1 MEAYNNK
8 AIQIM
13 NEVNNVVIGKR
24 VIIGK
29 VLTAILAKGHILLED
44 YPGVGKTTLA
54 LAFSKAMALKHN
66 RLQFTPDVL
75 PTDVVG
81 FNLLSK
87 DGDSYQYKPGAIMCN
102 LFLADEIN
110 RTSSK
115 TQSALLEVMEEGKVT
130 VDAVTRDV
138 PKPFVVMATQNPIGS
153 IGTQML
159 PESQLDRFMVR
170 LSMGYPDVKSEIGI
184 LKQRQNSN
192 PLENVVQVVEKSE
205 IEQMQNMVEEV
216 YIHDS
221 IYEYI
226 TLLVQQTREN
236 PLIELGVSPRG
247 SLALMNMVKATAFL
261 SGRDYVVPADVGYI
275 FKDVSA
281 HRMILKAK
289 ARVNNIT
296 VDNLL
301 DDILR
306 IVKPPR
312 IIAKGTGAEH
322 GEYYKRM

>member
-1 MEAYNNK
+1 METYNER
-8 AIQIM
+8 AIKIID
-13 NEVNNVVIGKR
+13 EVNKVVIGKR
-24 VIIGK
+24 DIISK

-44 YPGVGKTTLA
+44 NPGVGKTTLA

-81 FNLLSK
+81 FHMLSK
-87 DGDSYQYKPGAIMCN
+87 DGESYRYKPGAIMCN

-130 VDAVTRDV
+130 VDSVTRDV
-138 PKPFVVMATQNPIGS
+138 PKPFVVIATQNPIGS
-153 IGTQML
+153 VGTQML
-159 PESQLDRFMVR
+159 PESQMDRFMVR
-170 LSMGYPDVKSEIGI
+170 LSMGYPDMESEIDI

-192 PLENVVQVVEKSE
+192 PLENVVQVVDRDE
-205 IEQMQNMVEEV
+205 ILHMQSLVENV

-226 TLLVQQTREN
+226 TQLVQQTRTN

-261 SGRDYVVPADVGYI
+261 NERDYVLPSDVSSI
-275 FKDVSA
+275 FKNVA
-281 HRMILKAK
+281 THRIILKPK

-306 IVKPPR
+306 TVKAPR
-312 IIAKGTGAEH
+312 ILA
-322 GEYYKRM
+322 

>member
-1 MEAYNNK
+1 MEAYHDK
-8 AIQIM
+8 AQQIID
-13 NEVNNVVIGKR
+13 EVNRVVIGKR
-24 VIIGK
+24 LIIEK

-44 YPGVGKTTLA
+44 FPGVGKTTLA
-54 LAFSKAMALKHN
+54 LAFSKAMALEHH

-81 FNLLSK
+81 FHLLNREG
-87 DGDSYQYKPGAIMCN
+87 DGYQYKPGAIMCN

-130 VDAVTRDV
+130 VDSVTREV

-159 PESQLDRFMVR
+159 PESQLDRFMIR
-170 LSMGYPDVKSEIGI
+170 LSIGYPDRSSEIGI
-184 LKQRQNSN
+184 MKERQTSN
-192 PLENVVQVVEKSE
+192 PLDKVARIVEKEDILS
-205 IEQMQNMVEEV
+205 MQNSVEDV
-216 YIHDS
+216 FIHDS

-247 SLALMNMVKATAFL
+247 SLAMMNMVKATAFL
-261 SGRDYVVPADVGYI
+261 KRRDYVVPSDVQAI
-275 FKDVSA
+275 FRDVAA
-281 HRMILKAK
+281 HRMILKPK
-289 ARVNNIT
+289 ARVNNVT

-301 DDILR
+301 EDILR
-306 IVKPPR
+306 MVKAPR
-312 IIAKGTGAEH
+312 ITEKEF
-322 GEYYKRM
+322 

>member
-1 MEAYNNK
+1 MAPYNGK

-13 NEVNNVVIGKR
+13 DEVNKVVIGKR
-24 VIIGK
+24 MIIEK

-44 YPGVGKTTLA
+44 FPGVGKTTLA
-54 LAFSKAMALKHN
+54 LAFSKAMALEHH

-81 FNLLSK
+81 FHLLNK
-87 DGDSYQYKPGAIMCN
+87 EGDGYQYKPGAIMCN

-130 VDAVTRDV
+130 VDSVTREV

-159 PESQLDRFMVR
+159 PESQLDRFMIR
-170 LSMGYPDVKSEIGI
+170 LSMGYPDKESEIGI
-184 LKQRQNSN
+184 LKERQNTN
-192 PLENVVQVVEKSE
+192 PLEKVVKVVEKE
-205 IEQMQNMVEEV
+205 DIITMQNLVEEV
-216 YIHDS
+216 FIHDS

-226 TLLVQQTREN
+226 TLLVAQTREN

-247 SLALMNMVKATAFL
+247 SLAIMNMVKALAFL
-261 SGRDYVVPADVGYI
+261 NRRDYVIPADVQAV

-281 HRMILKAK
+281 HRMILKPK
-289 ARVNNIT
+289 ARVNNVT

-301 DDILR
+301 EDILR
-306 IVKPPR
+306 IVKAPR
-312 IIAKGTGAEH
+312 IITKDA
-322 GEYYKRM
+322 

>member
-1 MEAYNNK
+1 MGPYQAK
-8 AIQIM
+8 AMQIM
-13 NEVNNVVIGKR
+13 DEVNKVVIGKR

-44 YPGVGKTTLA
+44 HPGVGKTTLA
-54 LAFSKAMALKHN
+54 LAFSRAMELDYH

-81 FNLLSK
+81 FHLLNK
-87 DGDSYQYKPGAIMCN
+87 DGDSYQYKQGAIMCN

-130 VDAVTRDV
+130 VDSVTREV

-153 IGTQML
+153 VGTQML

-170 LSMGYPDVKSEIGI
+170 LTMGYPDMKSEIGI
-184 LKQRQNSN
+184 LKERQNNN
-192 PLENVVQVVEKSE
+192 PLERTLQVVNKDE
-205 IEQMQNMVEEV
+205 ILMMQNIVEEV
-216 YIHDS
+216 FLHDS

-261 SGRDYVVPADVGYI
+261 SGRDYVVPGDVQYI
-275 FKDVSA
+275 FKDVAA

-289 ARVNNIT
+289 ARVNNVT

-306 IVKPPR
+306 IVRPPK
-312 IIAKGTGAEH
+312 IIAKNAL
-322 GEYYKRM
+322 

>member
-1 MEAYNNK
+1 MEPYNAK
-8 AIQIM
+8 VIQIID
-13 NEVNNVVIGKR
+13 EVNKVVIGKR
-24 VIIGK
+24 VIISK

-44 YPGVGKTTLA
+44 HPGVGKTTLA
-54 LAFSKAMALKHN
+54 LAFSKAMALEHH

-81 FNLLSK
+81 FNMLGKNGESV
-87 DGDSYQYKPGAIMCN
+87 QYKPGAVMCN

-110 RTSSK
+110 RTSPK

-130 VDAVTRDV
+130 VDSVTREV
-138 PKPFVVMATQNPIGS
+138 PKPFIVIATQNPIGS

-159 PESQLDRFMVR
+159 PESQLDRFMVK
-170 LSMGYPDVKSEIGI
+170 LTIGYPDMRSEIGI
-184 LKQRQNSN
+184 LKERQTVN
-192 PLENVVQVVEKSE
+192 PLDNVQKVVDLEDILK
-205 IEQMQNMVEEV
+205 IQNIVEGI

-221 IYEYI
+221 IYEYL

-247 SLALMNMVKATAFL
+247 TLALMNMIKATAFL
-261 SGRDYVVPADVGYI
+261 NRREYAVPGDVQYV
-275 FKDVSA
+275 FKDVAA
-281 HRMILKAK
+281 HRMILKPK
-289 ARVNNIT
+289 ARVNNVT

-306 IVKPPR
+306 MIRPPKLITR
-312 IIAKGTGAEH
+312 
-322 GEYYKRM
+322 

>member
-1 MEAYNNK
+1 MIPYYSKSTE
-8 AIQIM
+8 IM
-13 NEVNNVVIGKR
+13 DEVSKVVVGKR
-24 VIIGK
+24 AIIGK

-44 YPGVGKTTLA
+44 NPGVGKTTLA
-54 LAFSKAMALKHN
+54 VAFSKAMALEHH

-81 FNLLSK
+81 FHLLNK

-130 VDAVTRDV
+130 VDSITREV

-159 PESQLDRFMVR
+159 PESQLDRFMIR
-170 LSMGYPDVKSEIGI
+170 LTMGYPDMKSEIGI
-184 LKQRQNSN
+184 LKGRSN
-192 PLENVVQVVEKSE
+192 TNPMDYVNRIVEKDD
-205 IEQMQNMVEEV
+205 IIAMQGLVEEV
-216 YIHDS
+216 FVHDS
-221 IYEYI
+221 IYEYV
-226 TLLVQQTREN
+226 TQLVQQTREN
-236 PLIELGVSPRG
+236 PLVELGVSPRG

-261 SGRDYVVPADVGYI
+261 NRRDYVIPSDVQFI
-275 FKDVSA
+275 FKDVAA
-281 HRMILKAK
+281 HRMILKPK
-289 ARVNNIT
+289 ARINHVT

-301 DDILR
+301 DDVMNAVKVPR
-306 IVKPPR
+306 IVTKD
-312 IIAKGTGAEH
+312 ILANV
-322 GEYYKRM
+322 

>member
-1 MEAYNNK
+1 MAPINGK
-8 AIQIM
+8 AVQIM
-13 NEVNNVVIGKR
+13 DEVNKVVIGKR

-44 YPGVGKTTLA
+44 NPGVGKTTLA
-54 LAFSKAMALKHN
+54 LAFSKAMALEHH

-81 FNLLSK
+81 YHLLSK

-130 VDAVTRDV
+130 VDSVTREV

-159 PESQLDRFMVR
+159 PESQLDRFMVK
-170 LSMGYPDVKSEIGI
+170 LTMGYPDIKSEIGI
-184 LKQRQNSN
+184 LKERQNNN
-192 PLENVVQVVEKSE
+192 PLDNVVRVVEKE
-205 IEQMQNMVEEV
+205 DILTMQNAVEDV
-216 YIHDS
+216 YVHDS

-226 TLLVQQTREN
+226 TYLVGQTREN
-236 PLIELGVSPRG
+236 QLIELGVSPRG
-247 SLALMNMVKATAFL
+247 SLAIMNMVKATAFL
-261 SGRDYVVPADVGYI
+261 SRRDYVIPSDVQYI
-275 FKDVSA
+275 FKDVAA
-281 HRMILKAK
+281 HRMILKPK
-289 ARVNNIT
+289 ARINNVT

-306 IVKPPR
+306 MVKPPR
-312 IIAKGTGAEH
+312 IISKE
-322 GEYYKRM
+322 

>member
-1 MEAYNNK
+1 MGPYHGK

-13 NEVNNVVIGKR
+13 DEVNKVVIGKR
-24 VIIGK
+24 IIIGK

-44 YPGVGKTTLA
+44 NPGVGKTTLA
-54 LAFSKAMALKHN
+54 LAFSKAMALEHR

-81 FNLLSK
+81 FHLLNQ
-87 DGDSYQYKPGAIMCN
+87 DGTSYQYKPGAIMCN

-130 VDAVTRDV
+130 VDSVTREV

-159 PESQLDRFMVR
+159 PESQLDRFMVK
-170 LSMGYPDVKSEIGI
+170 LSMGYPDKKSEIGI
-184 LKQRQNSN
+184 LKERQNTN
-192 PLENVVQVVEKSE
+192 PLDNVVRVVNKED
-205 IEQMQNMVEEV
+205 ILDMQTMVEEV
-216 YIHDS
+216 FVHDS

-236 PLIELGVSPRG
+236 PLIDLGVSPRG
-247 SLALMNMVKATAFL
+247 SLAMMNMVKATAFL
-261 SGRDYVVPADVGYI
+261 SRRNYVIPGDVQYI
-275 FKDVSA
+275 FKDVAA
-281 HRMILKAK
+281 HRMILKPK
-289 ARVNNIT
+289 ARINNVT

-301 DDILR
+301 EDILR
-306 IVKPPR
+306 IVKAPR
-312 IIAKGTGAEH
+312 ILAKE
-322 GEYYKRM
+322 

>member
-1 MEAYNNK
+1 MEAYNDK
-8 AIQIM
+8 AQQIM
-13 NEVNNVVIGKR
+13 DEVNKVVIGKNL
-24 VIIGK
+24 IIEK
-29 VLTAILAKGHILLED
+29 ALTAILAKGHILLED
-44 YPGVGKTTLA
+44 FPGVGKTTLA
-54 LAFSKAMALKHN
+54 LAFSKAMALEHH

-81 FNLLSK
+81 FHLLNREG
-87 DGDSYQYKPGAIMCN
+87 DGYQYKPGAVMCN

-130 VDAVTRDV
+130 VDSVTREV

-159 PESQLDRFMVR
+159 PESQLDRFMIR
-170 LSMGYPDVKSEIGI
+170 LSIGYPDRSSEIGI
-184 LKQRQNSN
+184 MKERQSTN
-192 PLENVVQVVEKSE
+192 PLEKVVKIVDKEDILS
-205 IEQMQNMVEEV
+205 MQNIVEEI

-221 IYEYI
+221 IYDYI

-247 SLALMNMVKATAFL
+247 SIAMMNMVKATAFL
-261 SGRDYVVPADVGYI
+261 KRRDYVIPSDVQEI
-275 FKDVSA
+275 FRDVA
-281 HRMILKAK
+281 THRIILRPK
-289 ARVNNIT
+289 ARVNNVT

-301 DDILR
+301 EDILR
-306 IVKPPR
+306 MVKAPR
-312 IIAKGTGAEH
+312 IIARES
-322 GEYYKRM
+322 

>member
-1 MEAYNNK
+1 MGPYQGK

-13 NEVNNVVIGKR
+13 DEVNKVVIGKR
-24 VIIGK
+24 IIIGK

-44 YPGVGKTTLA
+44 HPGVGKTTLA
-54 LAFSKAMALKHN
+54 LAFSRAMALDYH

-81 FNLLSK
+81 FHLLNK
-87 DGDSYQYKPGAIMCN
+87 DGDSYQYRPGAVICN

-130 VDAVTRDV
+130 VDAVTREV

-153 IGTQML
+153 VGTQML

-170 LSMGYPDVKSEIGI
+170 LTMGYPDMKSEIGI
-184 LKQRQNSN
+184 LKERQNNN
-192 PLENVVQVVEKSE
+192 PLEKTVQVVDKEE
-205 IEQMQNMVEEV
+205 ILIMQNLVEDV
-216 YIHDS
+216 FVHDS

-226 TLLVQQTREN
+226 TLLVQQTRDN
-236 PLIELGVSPRG
+236 PLVELGVSPRG
-247 SLALMNMVKATAFL
+247 SLAMMNMVKATAFL
-261 SGRDYVVPADVGYI
+261 SGRDYVVPGDVQYI
-275 FKDVSA
+275 FKDVAA

-289 ARVNNIT
+289 ARVNNVT

-306 IVKPPR
+306 IVRPPK
-312 IIAKGTGAEH
+312 IIAKNV
-322 GEYYKRM
+322 

>member
-1 MEAYNNK
+1 MNPYNEK
-8 AIQIM
+8 ALQIM
-13 NEVNNVVIGKR
+13 DEVNKVVIGKR
-24 VIIGK
+24 VVIGK

-44 YPGVGKTTLA
+44 HPGVGKTTLA
-54 LAFSKAMALKHN
+54 LAFSKAMALEYH

-81 FNLLSK
+81 FHLLNK
-87 DGDSYQYKPGAIMCN
+87 EGESYQYKPGAIMCN

-130 VDAVTRDV
+130 VDSVTREV
-138 PKPFVVMATQNPIGS
+138 PKPFIVIATQNPIGS

-159 PESQLDRFMVR
+159 PESQLDRFMVK
-170 LSMGYPDVKSEIGI
+170 LSMGYPDMKSEIGI
-184 LKQRQNSN
+184 LKERQGAN
-192 PLENVVQVVEKSE
+192 PLDHVVKVVEKE
-205 IEQMQNMVEEV
+205 ELLHMQNMVEDV
-216 YIHDS
+216 YVHDS

-236 PLIELGVSPRG
+236 PLVELGVSPRG

-261 SGRDYVVPADVGYI
+261 SKRDYVIPSDVQYI
-275 FKDVSA
+275 FKDVAA

-289 ARVNNIT
+289 ARVNNVT

-306 IVKPPR
+306 MVKAPR
-312 IIAKGTGAEH
+312 IISK
-322 GEYYKRM
+322 

>member
-1 MEAYNNK
+1 MVPYNGK

-13 NEVNNVVIGKR
+13 DEVNKVVIGKR
-24 VIIGK
+24 IIIGK

-44 YPGVGKTTLA
+44 NPGVGKTTLA
-54 LAFSKAMALKHN
+54 LAFSKAMALEHH

-81 FNLLSK
+81 FHLLGR
-87 DGDSYQYKPGAIMCN
+87 DGENYQYKPGAIMCN

-130 VDAVTRDV
+130 VDSVTREV

-153 IGTQML
+153 VGTQML
-159 PESQLDRFMVR
+159 PESQLDRFMVK

-184 LKQRQNSN
+184 LKERQNAN
-192 PLENVVQVVEKSE
+192 PLDKVVRVVEKEE
-205 IEQMQNMVEEV
+205 ILTMQNLVEEV
-216 YIHDS
+216 YVHDS

-226 TLLVQQTREN
+226 TLLVNQTREH

-247 SLALMNMVKATAFL
+247 SLAVMNMVKATAFL
-261 SGRDYVVPADVGYI
+261 CRRDYVVPADVQYI
-275 FKDVSA
+275 FKDVAS
-281 HRMILKAK
+281 HRMILKPK
-289 ARVNNIT
+289 ARINNVT

-306 IVKPPR
+306 LVKAPR
-312 IIAKGTGAEH
+312 IVTKD
-322 GEYYKRM
+322 

>member
-1 MEAYNNK
+1 MVPYNGK

-13 NEVNNVVIGKR
+13 DEVNKVVIGKR
-24 VIIGK
+24 IIIGK

-44 YPGVGKTTLA
+44 HPGVGKTTLA
-54 LAFSKAMALKHN
+54 LAFSKAMALEHH

-81 FNLLSK
+81 FNLYSK
-87 DGDSYQYKPGAIMCN
+87 EGESYQYKPGAVMCN

-130 VDAVTRDV
+130 VDSVTREV

-159 PESQLDRFMVR
+159 PESQLDRFMIK
-170 LSMGYPDVKSEIGI
+170 LSMGYPDMKSEIGI
-184 LKQRQNSN
+184 LKERQNSN
-192 PLENVVQVVEKSE
+192 PLDKVEKIVEKEDILAMQNLVENVF
-205 IEQMQNMVEEV
+205 
-216 YIHDS
+216 IHDS

-226 TLLVQQTREN
+226 AVLVQQTREN
-236 PLIELGVSPRG
+236 PLIELGLSPRG
-247 SLALMNMVKATAFL
+247 SLAIMNMVKATAFL
-261 SGRDYVVPADVGYI
+261 SRRDYAIPSDVQYV
-275 FKDVSA
+275 FKDVAA
-281 HRMILKAK
+281 HRIILKPK
-289 ARVNNIT
+289 ARVNSVT

-306 IVKPPR
+306 MIRPPR
-312 IIAKGTGAEH
+312 IISRESGKL
-322 GEYYKRM
+322 

>member
-1 MEAYNNK
+1 MIPYNGK
-8 AIQIM
+8 AMKIM
-13 NEVNNVVIGKR
+13 DEVNKVVIGKR

-44 YPGVGKTTLA
+44 NPGVGKTTLA
-54 LAFSKAMALKHN
+54 IAFSKAMALEHH

-81 FNLLSK
+81 YHLLSK
-87 DGDSYQYKPGAIMCN
+87 DGESNQYKPGAIMCN

-130 VDAVTRDV
+130 VDSITREV

-159 PESQLDRFMVR
+159 PESQLDRFMVK
-170 LSMGYPDVKSEIGI
+170 LSMGYPDIKSEIGI
-184 LKQRQNSN
+184 LKERHNSN
-192 PLENVVQVVEKSE
+192 PLDYVIRVVEKE
-205 IEQMQNMVEEV
+205 DILNMQNMVEEIYV
-216 YIHDS
+216 HDS

-236 PLIELGVSPRG
+236 SLIELGVSPRG

-261 SGRDYVVPADVGYI
+261 SGREYVIPSDVQFV
-275 FKDVSA
+275 FKDVTA

-289 ARVNNIT
+289 ARINNVT

-306 IVKPPR
+306 TVKAPR
-312 IIAKGTGAEH
+312 IIAKEG
-322 GEYYKRM
+322 Y